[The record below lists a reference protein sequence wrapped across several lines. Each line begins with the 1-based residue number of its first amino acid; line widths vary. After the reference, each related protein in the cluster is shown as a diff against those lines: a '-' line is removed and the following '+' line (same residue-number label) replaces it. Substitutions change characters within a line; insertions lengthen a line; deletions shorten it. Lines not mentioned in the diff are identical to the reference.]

1 MFKIS
6 KIRTFKLKF
15 NSILKYLDKKIDLM
29 KSSPDHSMSNVSVYM
44 ESKNQNSP
52 VIMMPRVE
60 RTLFLRLFHSLFLL
74 NVRFPIRYADYVK
87 IKQTSCLFSRSSQP
101 KRRVTWKQ
109 IIAVWYDECY
119 HECVY

>member
-15 NSILKYLDKKIDLM
+15 NSILKYLDKKINLM
-29 KSSPDHSMSNVSVYM
+29 KSSPDHSMSNISVYM

-52 VIMMPRVE
+52 VIMMPRVHTILE
-60 RTLFLRLFHSLFLL
+60 TLFHSLFLL

-87 IKQTSCLFSRSSQP
+87 IKQTSCLFSRSTQAKS
-101 KRRVTWKQ
+101 RVTWKQ
-109 IIAVWYDECY
+109 ITAMWYDECY
-119 HECVY
+119 HECIY